1 MDISKDLSSM
11 LAIGAAFTALLVAI
25 VAAVSYLGY
34 RSVVMGGGMKQLFL
48 VLVFVLFVAAA
59 VAVTFI
65 AFPDLAKN
73 LYLQISRGG

>member
-1 MDISKDLSSM
+1 M

-34 RSVVMGGGMKQLFL
+34 RSDVMGGGMKQLFL

-73 LYLQISRGG
+73 LYLQISLGG

>member
-34 RSVVMGGGMKQLFL
+34 RSDVIGGGMKQLFL

>member
-34 RSVVMGGGMKQLFL
+34 RSDVMGGGMKQLFL

>member
-34 RSVVMGGGMKQLFL
+34 RSDVMGGGMKQLFL

-73 LYLQISRGG
+73 LCLQISRGG

>member
-1 MDISKDLSSM
+1 M

-34 RSVVMGGGMKQLFL
+34 RSDVMGGGMKQLFL

>member
-34 RSVVMGGGMKQLFL
+34 RSDVMGGGMKQLFL

-73 LYLQISRGG
+73 LYLQIS